1 MLLNHAIFFGE
12 MRSNTVDNKDRNF
25 QNLKR
30 YQLKQ
35 LFKLIFIPHLFW
47 ALGALIF
54 LLFTVL
60 ITLSI
65 PIMVRYIVDGYSFNV
80 ETGQK
85 YLFISCV
92 LVVVAALGTAIRFFL
107 VTLLGERLVS
117 DLRQEL
123 FEKIINL
130 SPNFFEK
137 TLTGDLVSRINADTT
152 LVQSVAGSTLSLAIR
167 NTLLFFGGIVLMFST
182 SIKLASFSLLII
194 PLIVFPLIYF
204 GRFLRKLTRQ
214 TQDKLANS
222 AGIASEYIFAATTV
236 QTNSYQDQAVK
247 EYNELIEDSYL
258 KSKIRVFA
266 RSIMIF
272 LIIILVFF
280 AISFVVFEG
289 LKDVESGSFSIGELL
304 QFCLY
309 SLVVGVSV
317 GAITETYGEISKFLG
332 ALDRIGEIFNTLD
345 PVKEPTNPM
354 SIKTP
359 INGSI
364 TFNKVKFSYP
374 MRKETSALDIPNLTI
389 NKNEKV
395 ALVGLSGAGK
405 TTLFQ
410 LIQRLYD
417 PLKGSISIDTYP
429 IDKISKSHLR
439 QQIAYVPQEPVIFS
453 KSVLDNIRIGRVG
466 ASIEEVEQA
475 VKLACAE
482 EFINDLP
489 EGYST
494 LLGERGLLISV
505 GQKQRI
511 AIARAILRDSP
522 ILLLDEATS
531 SLDAISEDAI
541 KTAIDNIS
549 GIKTIIVIAHRLS
562 TVRNA
567 DRILFLEKGKI
578 ENEGTH
584 KELIRNNKKYKKLAD
599 LQFL

>member
-1 MLLNHAIFFGE
+1 MK
-12 MRSNTVDNKDRNF
+12 SNKAVIKHEKFDQPT
-25 QNLKR
+25 R

-35 LFKLIFIPHLFW
+35 LLIYLIKPHLYW
-47 ALGALIF
+47 ALGALTF
-54 LLFTVL
+54 LFLTVL
-60 ITLSI
+60 ITLSL
-65 PIMVRYIVDGYSFNV
+65 PIMARYIVDGYVFNI

-85 YLFISCV
+85 YLFISCA
-92 LVVVAALGTAIRFFL
+92 LVALAACGTALRFYFI
-107 VTLLGERLVS
+107 TLLGERLVS
-117 DLRQEL
+117 DLRQVL
-123 FEKIINL
+123 FDQVINL

-152 LVQSVAGSTLSLAIR
+152 LVQSVLGSSLSLAIR
-167 NTLLFFGGIVLMFST
+167 NTLLLMGGIVLMFST

-194 PLIVFPLIYF
+194 PLIIFPLLYF

-214 TQDKLANS
+214 TQDKLADS
-222 AGIASEYIFAATTV
+222 AGLASEYIFAATTI
-236 QTNSYQDQAVK
+236 QTNSYQEHAAK
-247 EYNELIEDSYL
+247 EYNDIIEDSYL
-258 KSKIRVFA
+258 KSKMRVFA
-266 RSIMIF
+266 RSVMIF
-272 LIIILVFF
+272 LIIILVFL
-280 AISFVVFEG
+280 AISFVVWAG

-317 GAITETYGEISKFLG
+317 GAITETFGEISKFLG
-332 ALDRIGEIFNTLD
+332 ALDRICEILNTLD
-345 PVKEPTNPM
+345 TVPEPHKPILVKA
-354 SIKTP
+354 P
-359 INGSI
+359 IQGSI
-364 TFNKVKFSYP
+364 RFTNVKFAFP
-374 MRKETSALDIPNLTI
+374 MRKETLALDIPNLKI
-389 NKNEKV
+389 QKNEKV

-405 TTLFQ
+405 TTFFQ

-417 PLKGSISIDTYP
+417 PLKGSISIDSYP
-429 IDKISKSHLR
+429 IDKISKKYLR

-453 KSVLDNIRIGRVG
+453 KSVIDNIRIGSVG
-466 ASIEEVEQA
+466 ASLKEVKWA
-475 VKLACAE
+475 VKKACAE
-482 EFINDLP
+482 DFIKDLP
-489 EGYST
+489 QGYNT

-531 SLDAISEDAI
+531 SLDAISENAI
-541 KTAIDNIS
+541 KKAIDNIS
-549 GIKTIIVIAHRLS
+549 GNKTIIVIAHRLS

-584 KELIRNNKKYKKLAD
+584 KELIRSNKKYKKLAD

>member
-1 MLLNHAIFFGE
+1 MKL
-12 MRSNTVDNKDRNF
+12 NTVVNEDKNF
-25 QNLKR
+25 DHPKG
-30 YQLKQ
+30 YQLKH
-35 LFKLIFIPHLFW
+35 LFIQIFKPHLFW
-47 ALGALIF
+47 ALGALMF
-54 LLFTVL
+54 LLLTVL
-60 ITLSI
+60 ITLSL
-65 PIMVRYIVDGYSFNV
+65 PIMARYIVDGYVFNI

-85 YLFISCV
+85 YLYVSCA
-92 LVVVAALGTAIRFFL
+92 LVAVAACGTAIRFYL
-107 VTLLGERLVS
+107 ITLLGERLVS
-117 DLRQEL
+117 DLRQAL
-123 FEKIINL
+123 FDQIINL

-167 NTLLFFGGIVLMFST
+167 NSLLLLGGVVLMFST

-194 PLIVFPLIYF
+194 PIIIFPLLYF
-204 GRFLRKLTRQ
+204 GRYLRKLTRQ
-214 TQDKLANS
+214 TQDKLADS
-222 AGIASEYIFAATTV
+222 AGLASEYIFAATTI
-236 QTNSYQDQAVK
+236 QTNNYQEYAVK
-247 EYNELIEDSYL
+247 EYSGLIEDSYL
-258 KSKIRVFA
+258 KSKTRVFA
-266 RSIMIF
+266 RAIMIF
-272 LIIILVFF
+272 LVIILVFL
-280 AISFVVFEG
+280 AISLVVWAG

-317 GAITETYGEISKFLG
+317 GAITETFGEISKFLG
-332 ALDRIGEIFNTLD
+332 ALDRIGEILNTLD
-345 PVKEPTNPM
+345 TVEEPHKPIVM
-354 SIKTP
+354 QTP
-359 INGSI
+359 IKGSI
-364 TFNKVKFSYP
+364 RFNKVKFSFP
-374 MRKETSALDIPNLTI
+374 MRKESLALDIPDLTI
-389 NKNEKV
+389 QKNQKV

-405 TTLFQ
+405 TTFFQ

-417 PLKGSISIDTYP
+417 PLQGSLSIDTYP
-429 IDKISKSHLR
+429 IDKISKCHLR

-453 KSVLDNIRIGRVG
+453 KSVLDNLRIGRVN
-466 ASIEEVEQA
+466 ASLEEVKQA
-475 VKLACAE
+475 AKLACAE
-482 EFINDLP
+482 EFIKDLP
-489 EGYST
+489 QEYDT

-531 SLDAISEDAI
+531 SLDAISENSI

-549 GIKTIIVIAHRLS
+549 GNKTIIVIAHRLS

-584 KELIRNNKKYKKLAD
+584 NELMRTNKKYKKLAE

>member
-1 MLLNHAIFFGE
+1 
-12 MRSNTVDNKDRNF
+12 MRSNTVNNKDRNF
-25 QNLKR
+25 QNLKP

-54 LLFTVL
+54 LLVTVL

-85 YLFISCV
+85 YLFISCA
-92 LVVVAALGTAIRFFL
+92 LVVVAALGTAIRFYL

-167 NTLLFFGGIVLMFST
+167 NTLLFLGGIVLMFST

-236 QTNSYQDQAVK
+236 QTNSFQNQAIK
-247 EYNELIEDSYL
+247 EYNQLIEDSYL

-317 GAITETYGEISKFLG
+317 GAITETYGEISKFFG

-345 PVKEPTNPM
+345 PVKEHANPM
-354 SIKTP
+354 PIKMP

-482 EFINDLP
+482 DFINDLP
-489 EGYST
+489 EGYNT

-549 GIKTIIVIAHRLS
+549 GNKTIIVIAHRLS

>member
-1 MLLNHAIFFGE
+1 

-25 QNLKR
+25 QNLQPH
-30 YQLKQ
+30 QLKQ

-167 NTLLFFGGIVLMFST
+167 NTLLFLGGIVLMFST

-332 ALDRIGEIFNTLD
+332 ALDRIGDIFNTLD

-364 TFNKVKFSYP
+364 TFNNVKFSYP

-417 PLKGSISIDTYP
+417 PIKGSISIDTYP

-549 GIKTIIVIAHRLS
+549 GNKTIIVIAHRLS

>member
-1 MLLNHAIFFGE
+1 

-25 QNLKR
+25 QNLKP

-167 NTLLFFGGIVLMFST
+167 NTLLFLGGIVLMFST

-258 KSKIRVFA
+258 KSKTRVFA

-374 MRKETSALDIPNLTI
+374 MRKETSALDIPHLTI

-466 ASIEEVEQA
+466 ASTEEVEQA

-549 GIKTIIVIAHRLS
+549 GNKTIIVIAHRLS

-567 DRILFLEKGKI
+567 DRILFLEKGKV

>member
-1 MLLNHAIFFGE
+1 M
-12 MRSNTVDNKDRNF
+12 
-25 QNLKR
+25 
-30 YQLKQ
+30 
-35 LFKLIFIPHLFW
+35 
-47 ALGALIF
+47 
-54 LLFTVL
+54 
-60 ITLSI
+60 
-65 PIMVRYIVDGYSFNV
+65 PIRTFD
-80 ETGQK
+80 
-85 YLFISCV
+85 
-92 LVVVAALGTAIRFFL
+92 
-107 VTLLGERLVS
+107 
-117 DLRQEL
+117 
-123 FEKIINL
+123 KIINL

-167 NTLLFFGGIVLMFST
+167 NSLLLLGGVILMFST
-182 SIKLASFSLLII
+182 SIKLASFSLIII
-194 PLIVFPLIYF
+194 PIIIFPLLYF

-214 TQDKLANS
+214 TQDKLADS
-222 AGIASEYIFAATTV
+222 AGLASEYIFAATTI
-236 QTNSYQDQAVK
+236 QTNSYQEHAIN
-247 EYNELIEDSYL
+247 EYNDIIEDSYF
-258 KSKIRVFA
+258 KSKTRVLA
-266 RSIMIF
+266 RAVMIF
-272 LIIILVFF
+272 LIIILVFL
-280 AISFVVFEG
+280 AISFVIWAG
-289 LKDVESGSFSIGELL
+289 LKDVENGSFSIGELL

-317 GAITETYGEISKFLG
+317 GAITETFGEISKFMG
-332 ALDRIGEIFNTLD
+332 ALDRIGEILSTSD
-345 PVKEPTNPM
+345 TVKEPDKPVLM
-354 SIKTP
+354 RTP
-359 INGSI
+359 IQGSI
-364 TFNKVKFSYP
+364 RFNKVKFSFP
-374 MRKETSALDIPNLTI
+374 LRRESLALDIPNLTI
-389 NKNEKV
+389 QKNEKV

-417 PLKGSISIDTYP
+417 PLKGTISIDTYP

-439 QQIAYVPQEPVIFS
+439 QQIAYVPQEPIIFS

-475 VKLACAE
+475 AKLACAD
-482 EFINDLP
+482 EFIKDLP

-549 GIKTIIVIAHRLS
+549 GNKTIIVIAHRLS

-567 DRILFLEKGKI
+567 DRILFLEKGRI

-584 KELIRNNKKYKKLAD
+584 KKLIRNNKKYKKLAD

>member
-1 MLLNHAIFFGE
+1 M
-12 MRSNTVDNKDRNF
+12 DNKDRNF
-25 QNLKR
+25 QNLKP
-30 YQLKQ
+30 YQLMQ

-85 YLFISCV
+85 YLLISCV
-92 LVVVAALGTAIRFFL
+92 LVVVAALGTATRFFL

-123 FEKIINL
+123 FEKIITL
-130 SPNFFEK
+130 SPHFFEK

-258 KSKIRVFA
+258 RSKIRVFA

-289 LKDVESGSFSIGELL
+289 LKDVESGSFSIGKLL

-317 GAITETYGEISKFLG
+317 GAITETYGEVSKFLG

-354 SIKTP
+354 PIKTP
-359 INGSI
+359 LNGSI
-364 TFNKVKFSYP
+364 TFSKVKFSYP

-410 LIQRLYD
+410 
-417 PLKGSISIDTYP
+417 
-429 IDKISKSHLR
+429 
-439 QQIAYVPQEPVIFS
+439 
-453 KSVLDNIRIGRVG
+453 
-466 ASIEEVEQA
+466 
-475 VKLACAE
+475 
-482 EFINDLP
+482 
-489 EGYST
+489 
-494 LLGERGLLISV
+494 
-505 GQKQRI
+505 
-511 AIARAILRDSP
+511 
-522 ILLLDEATS
+522 
-531 SLDAISEDAI
+531 
-541 KTAIDNIS
+541 
-549 GIKTIIVIAHRLS
+549 
-562 TVRNA
+562 
-567 DRILFLEKGKI
+567 
-578 ENEGTH
+578 
-584 KELIRNNKKYKKLAD
+584 
-599 LQFL
+599 

>member
-1 MLLNHAIFFGE
+1 MK
-12 MRSNTVDNKDRNF
+12 SNTVDNKHS
-25 QNLKR
+25 NLQSPKG

-35 LFKLIFIPHLFW
+35 LFKQIFMPHLFW
-47 ALGALIF
+47 ALGALVF
-54 LLFTVL
+54 LLVTVL
-60 ITLSI
+60 ITLSL
-65 PIMVRYIVDGYSFNV
+65 PVMVRYIVDGYVFNI

-92 LVVVAALGTAIRFFL
+92 LVTVAAFGTAIRFYL

-137 TLTGDLVSRINADTT
+137 NLTGDLVSRINADTT

-167 NTLLFFGGIVLMFST
+167 NTLLFLGGIMLMFST

-194 PLIVFPLIYF
+194 PLIVFPLLYF

-214 TQDKLANS
+214 TQDKLADS
-222 AGIASEYIFAATTV
+222 AGLASEYIFAATTI
-236 QTNSYQDQAVK
+236 QTNSYQDHSVA

-258 KSKIRVFA
+258 KSKMRVFA
-266 RSIMIF
+266 RSIMVF
-272 LIIILVFF
+272 LIIILVFL
-280 AISFVVFEG
+280 AISFVVWAG

-345 PVKEPTNPM
+345 PVEEPFDPIP
-354 SIKTP
+354 IKTP

-364 TFNKVKFSYP
+364 TFKKVKFSYP
-374 MRKETSALDIPNLTI
+374 MREEIAALDIPRLTI
-389 NKNEKV
+389 HKNEKV

-405 TTLFQ
+405 TTFFQ

-417 PLKGSISIDTYP
+417 TSKGSILIDNYP
-429 IDKISKSHLR
+429 ITKVSKSHLR
-439 QQIAYVPQEPVIFS
+439 QQMAYVPQEPVIFS
-453 KSVLDNIRIGRVG
+453 KSVLDNIRVGRVK
-466 ASIEEVEQA
+466 ASLEEVKKA
-475 VKLACAE
+475 AKLACAE
-482 EFINDLP
+482 EFIKDLP
-489 EGYST
+489 HGYNT

-511 AIARAILRDSP
+511 AIARAILRDAP

-531 SLDAISEDAI
+531 SLDAISENAI
-541 KTAIDNIS
+541 KMAIDNIS
-549 GIKTIIVIAHRLS
+549 GNKTIIVIAHRLS
-562 TVRNA
+562 TVKNA
-567 DRILFLEKGKI
+567 DRIIFLEKGRL

-584 KELIRNNKKYKKLAD
+584 KELIRTNKKYKKLAE

>member
-1 MLLNHAIFFGE
+1 MK
-12 MRSNTVDNKDRNF
+12 SNTVDNEHS
-25 QNLKR
+25 NLQSPKG

-35 LFKLIFIPHLFW
+35 LFKQIFMPHLFW
-47 ALGALIF
+47 ALGALVF
-54 LLFTVL
+54 LLVTVL
-60 ITLSI
+60 ITLSL
-65 PIMVRYIVDGYSFNV
+65 PVMVRYIVDGYVFNI

-92 LVVVAALGTAIRFFL
+92 LVTVAAFGTAIRFYL

-137 TLTGDLVSRINADTT
+137 NLTGDLVSRINADTT

-167 NTLLFFGGIVLMFST
+167 NTLLFLGGIILMFST

-194 PLIVFPLIYF
+194 PLIVFPLLYF

-214 TQDKLANS
+214 TQDKLADS
-222 AGIASEYIFAATTV
+222 AGLASEYIFAATTI
-236 QTNSYQDQAVK
+236 QTNSYQDHSVA

-258 KSKIRVFA
+258 KSKMRVFA
-266 RSIMIF
+266 RSIMVF
-272 LIIILVFF
+272 LIIILVFL
-280 AISFVVFEG
+280 AISFVVWAG

-345 PVKEPTNPM
+345 PVRESFDPIP
-354 SIKTP
+354 IKTP

-364 TFNKVKFSYP
+364 TFKKVKFFYP
-374 MRKETSALDIPNLTI
+374 MREEIAALDIPRLTI
-389 NKNEKV
+389 HKNEKV

-405 TTLFQ
+405 TTFFQ

-417 PLKGSISIDTYP
+417 TSKGSILIDNYP
-429 IDKISKSHLR
+429 ITKVSKSHLR
-439 QQIAYVPQEPVIFS
+439 QQMAYVPQEPVIFS
-453 KSVLDNIRIGRVG
+453 KSVLDNIRVGRVK
-466 ASIEEVEQA
+466 ASLEEVKKA
-475 VKLACAE
+475 AKLACAE
-482 EFINDLP
+482 EFIKDLP
-489 EGYST
+489 HGYNT

-511 AIARAILRDSP
+511 AIARAILRDAP

-531 SLDAISEDAI
+531 SLDAISENAI
-541 KTAIDNIS
+541 KMAIDNIS
-549 GIKTIIVIAHRLS
+549 GNKTIIVIAHRLS
-562 TVRNA
+562 TVKNA
-567 DRILFLEKGKI
+567 DRIIFLEKGRL

-584 KELIRNNKKYKKLAD
+584 NELIRTNKKYKKLAE